1 MFDFFKNLKLN
12 TVQKFAMNRLMKMK
26 PEERERLMEE
36 FLSPENIAKHKDEIL
51 MMIENM
57 EKTGQISKEQI
68 NLIKNKLGL

>member
-12 TVQKFAMNRLMKMK
+12 TIQKLAMNRLMKMK
-26 PEERERLMEE
+26 PEERDRLMAE

-51 MMIENM
+51 AMIDNM
-57 EKTGQISKEQI
+57 EKSGQISKEQI